1 VAKRWNRVEIAVG
14 LVVLGIGAILL
25 GVAGLF
31 IYMSATATPLHPDP
45 QQLSSVADGA
55 VSPQASVAIERAR
68 QAMRASVAEQNLP
81 GLSVAVAVDGKL
93 VWAEGF
99 GWADIDNKT
108 PVTPDTRFRI
118 GTLSTVL
125 TSAAAGLLI
134 EKQVLQLDDP
144 IQAHVPEFPATTLPV
159 TLGHLMAHT
168 AGVRNDSGDEGE
180 LFGQSCQA
188 PADGVRLVADDE
200 LRFEPGSRYQFSNYS
215 WIMVSAAIEAAA
227 GEPFLMFM
235 QKQIFEP
242 LRMDDTMADASGDA
256 IQDLATPYFPKFAAD
271 PRYGPDPMRE
281 INLSCY
287 AGASVFVST
296 PSDLVRFATA
306 INSGKLLKPDTVRL
320 LQSSQRLTSGEETGY
335 GLGWDL
341 ETVTVAGKPTPW
353 IGHDG
358 DLLGG
363 VAATLATLPEHGL
376 VIALVS
382 NTSYS
387 DTPALA
393 LKIAEALVGGR

>member
-1 VAKRWNRVEIAVG
+1 VAKRWNRVEIVVG
-14 LVVLGIGAILL
+14 LIVLGIGGILL

-31 IYMSATATPLHPDP
+31 IYMSATATPLHPDA
-45 QQLSSVADGA
+45 QQMSSVAHPEAAQQFAGA
-55 VSPQASVAIERAR
+55 IDRAR
-68 QAMRASVAEQNLP
+68 QTMRASVAEQNLP
-81 GLSVAVAVDGKL
+81 GLSVAVAVDGNL

-118 GTLSTVL
+118 GTISTAL

-134 EKQVLQLDDP
+134 EQQALELDES
-144 IQAHVPEFPATTLPV
+144 IQTYVPEFPKTPFPV
-159 TLGHLMAHT
+159 TLRQLMGHT

-180 LFGQSCQA
+180 LFGQTCQG
-188 PADGVRLVADDE
+188 PVEGVAHVADDQ
-200 LRFEPGSRYQFSNYS
+200 LRFEPGTQYQFSNYS
-215 WIMVSAAIEAAA
+215 WIMVSAAIEAASR
-227 GEPFLMFM
+227 EPFLMFM
-235 QKQIFEP
+235 QKRIFEP
-242 LRMDDTMADASGDA
+242 LRMDDTLPDSLTEP

-296 PSDLVRFATA
+296 PSDLVRFVNALNGGT
-306 INSGKLLKPDTVRL
+306 LLKPETVQL
-320 LQSSQRLTSGEETGY
+320 LQSSQTLTSGQETGY
-335 GLGWDL
+335 GLGWDR
-341 ETVTVAGKPTPW
+341 ETVTVAGKQTPW

-358 DLLGG
+358 DVLGG
-363 VAATLATLPEHGL
+363 VTGTLAMLPEHKL
-376 VIALVS
+376 TIVVLS
-382 NTSYS
+382 NISYS

-393 LKIAEALVGGR
+393 LKIADAFAVP

>member
-1 VAKRWNRVEIAVG
+1 MTKRWNRIEIVVG
-14 LVVLGIGAILL
+14 LIVLGIGGVLM

-31 IYMSATATPLHPDP
+31 VYMSATATPLHPDAQQMPSVPQSGSP
-45 QQLSSVADGA
+45 QQWAG
-55 VSPQASVAIERAR
+55 AIERAR

-81 GLSVAVAVDGKL
+81 GLSVAVAIDGNI

-99 GWADIDNKT
+99 GWADIEKKT
-108 PVTPDTRFRI
+108 PVTPGTRFRI

-134 EKQVLQLDDP
+134 ETGALELDQP
-144 IQAHVPEFPATTLPV
+144 IQSYVPEFPKTQSTV
-159 TLGHLMAHT
+159 SVRQLMGHT

-180 LFGQSCQA
+180 LFGQHCEQ
-188 PADGVRLVADDE
+188 PAEGVRHVADE
-200 LRFEPGSRYQFSNYS
+200 QLRFEPGTQFQFSNYS
-215 WIMVSAAIEAAA
+215 WIMVSAAIETAAK
-227 GEPFLMFM
+227 ESFLMFM

-242 LRMDDTMADASGDA
+242 LRMDDTLPDSLSEP

-281 INLSCY
+281 IDLSCY

-306 INSGKLLKPDTVRL
+306 FNGGTLVKPETVQL
-320 LQSSQRLTSGEETGY
+320 LQATQKLASGQDTGY

-341 ETVTVAGKPTPW
+341 ETVTVAGRQTPW
-353 IGHDG
+353 VGHDG
-358 DLLGG
+358 DVLGG
-363 VAATLATLPEHGL
+363 VTGTLATLPEHKL
-376 VIALVS
+376 TVAVLA
-382 NTSYS
+382 NMSYS
-387 DTPALA
+387 NTPALA
-393 LKIAEALVGGR
+393 IKIADAFAAR

>member
-1 VAKRWNRVEIAVG
+1 VAKRWNRIEIAVG
-14 LVVLGIGAILL
+14 LIVLGIGGVLL

-45 QQLSSVADGA
+45 QQLSSVAGETA
-55 VSPQASVAIERAR
+55 PAPWSTAIDRAR
-68 QAMRASVAEQNLP
+68 QAIRASVAEQNLP
-81 GLSVAVAVDGKL
+81 GLSVAVAVNGDL

-99 GWADIDNKT
+99 GWANIDNKT
-108 PVTPDTRFRI
+108 PATPSTRFRI

-134 EKQVLQLDDP
+134 ENGNLALDAP
-144 IQAHVPEFPATTLPV
+144 IQKYVPDFPATRLPV
-159 TLGHLMAHT
+159 TVGHLMAHT

-188 PADGVRLVADDE
+188 PADGVKLVADDQ
-200 LRFEPGSRYQFSNYS
+200 LRFEPGTRYQFSNYS

-242 LRMDDTMADASGDA
+242 LRMDDTMADASADA
-256 IQDLATPYFPKFAAD
+256 IQDFATPYFPKFAAD

-287 AGASVFVST
+287 SGASVFVST

-306 INSGKLLKPDTVRL
+306 INSGKLLKPETVRL
-320 LQSSQRLTSGEETGY
+320 LQTSQRLPSGEETGY

-358 DLLGG
+358 DVLGG

-376 VIALVS
+376 VIAAVS

-387 DTPALA
+387 DTPALT
-393 LKIAEALVGGR
+393 LKIAEAFAAR